1 MLPVVG
7 LPNQPS
13 GANAYLAGIPRDHRS
28 RQKNF
33 RHNLPGESSETG
45 SRGVAREAT
54 MRPAVDLSETIGF
67 ATDAV
72 EDKCV
77 VTCYVQMLFRVVGL
91 SDGVD
96 ESRVDGPFWGV
107 AA

>member
-1 MLPVVG
+1 
-7 LPNQPS
+7 
-13 GANAYLAGIPRDHRS
+13 
-28 RQKNF
+28 
-33 RHNLPGESSETG
+33 
-45 SRGVAREAT
+45 